1 MIDPRALLE
10 AFRGLIFSPANL
22 ANLIPNLRLVI
33 FGTLIIVFLALA
45 PEKLNRLWRKV
56 LNYFRVWLFS
66 Y

>member
-1 MIDPRALLE
+1 MLE

-45 PEKLNRLWRKV
+45 LEKLNRLWRKV
-56 LNYFRVWLFS
+56 LNYLWLFS

>member
-1 MIDPRALLE
+1 MLE

-56 LNYFRVWLFS
+56 LNYLRVWLFS

>member
-1 MIDPRALLE
+1 MLE
-10 AFRGLIFSPANL
+10 AFCGLIFSPANL

-56 LNYFRVWLFS
+56 LNYLRVWLFS